1 MRQELQKKIDY
12 SIDLLRKSEKLA
24 RMYDP
29 DNGFYLAF
37 SGGKDSQAL
46 YHIAVL
52 AGVPFKAH
60 MNLTSVDPPEVIRFV
75 KRQYPDIELIKPKD
89 SIYNIAVK
97 KGILPSQ
104 KIRWCCEEYKE
115 NAGAGKVTL
124 IGIRH
129 AESTNR
135 AKRNEVEVSSRAFS
149 GNLEQ
154 FEDFRQERMKNKRI
168 KKIKLPTPSVANPDA
183 VNNETIVGCITGK
196 ESILISPIIHW
207 TEQDVWEFLN
217 EVVKVPHCSL
227 YDNGHKRIGCILCP
241 MSNYKHKLRD
251 IKEYPH
257 AKRCWIKAIKAIRA
271 GGLTRQTFATS
282 EGRKEID
289 WDEDLTTAY
298 GRSYHRAFLFSPS
311 GEDAGGADKEDI
323 IAENIFDWWISGK
336 SYKEWYA
343 DKFLQQKLF

>member
-1 MRQELQKKIDY
+1 MRQELQNKIDY
-12 SIDLLRKSEKLA
+12 SIDLLRRSEKLA

-60 MNLTSVDPPEVIRFV
+60 MNLTSVDPTEVIRFV
-75 KRQYPDIELIKPKD
+75 KKEYPDVELIKPKD

-97 KGILPSQ
+97 KGILPSR

-129 AESTNR
+129 AESLRR
-135 AKRNEVEVSSRAFS
+135 AQRNEVEVSSRAFS

-154 FEDFRQERMKNKRI
+154 FDDFRQERMKNNRI

-241 MSNYKHKLRD
+241 MSNYRHKLRD
-251 IKEYPH
+251 IKDFPH
-257 AKRCWIKAIKAIRA
+257 AKRCWIRAIKAIRA
-271 GGLTRQTFATS
+271 GVGLIKNNYENESSDQMQT
-282 EGRKEID
+282 
-289 WDEDLTTAY
+289 Y
-298 GRSYHRAFLFSPS
+298 GRGYNRVFLSSPS
-311 GEDAGGADKEDI
+311 SEEAVGADKEDI

-336 SYKEWYA
+336 SYEKWYA

>member
-1 MRQELQKKIDY
+1 MTEQLQKKIDY

-52 AGVPFKAH
+52 AGAPFKAH

-75 KRQYPDIELIKPKD
+75 KKEYPDVELIKPKD

-129 AESTNR
+129 AESLRR
-135 AKRNEVEVSSRAFS
+135 AQRNEVEVSSRAFS

-154 FEDFRQERMKNKRI
+154 FEDFRQERMKNNRI

-183 VNNETIVGCITGK
+183 VSNETIVGCITGK

-217 EVVKVPHCSL
+217 DVVKVPHCSL
-227 YDNGHKRIGCILCP
+227 YDNGHHRIGCILCP
-241 MSNYKHKLRD
+241 MSNYKQKLRD

-271 GGLTRQTFATS
+271 GGGINRQTYQP
-282 EGRKEID
+282 
-289 WDEDLTTAY
+289 DEL
-298 GRSYHRAFLFSPS
+298 RSLGGGKTDPTISRLW
-311 GEDAGGADKEDI
+311 AGVQRQG
-323 IAENIFDWWISGK
+323 F
-336 SYKEWYA
+336 
-343 DKFLQQKLF
+343 